1 MNILFNILTTIILPI
16 TILVQLA
23 YIWGSLAAT
32 NIMLQATIEKPLT
45 SSQYTKAP
53 SYPLTGTEPKPEPM
67 YPLTKSVL
75 VNEPSADLTPLRKP
89 DSLGYVETQSD
100 SEQSTNNKG
109 GK

>member
-1 MNILFNILTTIILPI
+1 MNILFNILIVIILPI

-32 NIMLQATIEKPLT
+32 NSMLHAAIEKPLT
-45 SSQYTKAP
+45 SKQDTKVP
-53 SYPLTGTEPKPEPM
+53 SYPLTGTEPKHEPM

-75 VNEPSADLTPLRKP
+75 VNELSADLTPLRKP

-100 SEQSTNNKG
+100 CEQPTKNKG